1 MTEEF
6 SDASRARTEPR
17 LLEREGVL
25 GELDAALSRVR
36 GGSGGVVL
44 IQGPAGIGK
53 TRLLDESR
61 ERARALGLDVLAA
74 RGGPL
79 ERGYGFGIVR
89 QLLET
94 PLARASPDDRR
105 ELLAGAAA
113 LAEPVFSV
121 PKSAQENGADT
132 QSILHGL
139 YWLVA
144 NLAERS
150 ALLLAIDD
158 LQWADEPSLR
168 FLLYLARRLEGIPVG
183 LALAVRSGEV
193 STQPELL
200 RALRLEAQPPVI
212 EPRALSPQ
220 ASRTMAAEGLGRAV
234 PDDLGRACHAATRG
248 NPFLLTEL
256 VHELRDAPEDTDPAG
271 VEYMASERV
280 AATILLRI
288 GRVGPSAAALVRA
301 TSVLGESA
309 EPETAAALAEL
320 THVAA
325 LELAE
330 ALARAEILERGPPS
344 RQLRF
349 AHPLVRA
356 AVYED
361 MPRSERA
368 RLHTGAAAL
377 LARRG
382 DTDAAATHLLLSD
395 PAGEEATVELLRKAA
410 RAAMARGAPETAAE
424 FLRRAEREPPLE
436 SIRPALL
443 LELGAA
449 AFRAGH
455 ADGVELLRNA
465 FRSAA
470 GQPDRALAG
479 LELAFA
485 LGVSRSQSAEV
496 IATLEDAREG
506 LRDEELCTLLDA
518 RLLMFA
524 ISVPAARTRLAA
536 HLRHA
541 RTALDGPSSHA
552 PLVLLSPLTA
562 DLLIAGGTAA
572 DVARLAERALA
583 GGELMRRDIATE
595 SDFALAALTSLI
607 HAGGLRAAKLHVDD
621 GIAHARA
628 RGSPFAMARI
638 AAFRAWV
645 YWRLGE
651 LATAESDAQT
661 ALSVEAAWGIPHV
674 ISTTVLAEIL
684 IERGDHH
691 EAHGRLGDIDVDPA
705 ILEVLPNQIVR
716 ETRARLLIAEGQ
728 PRDALARLRAY
739 ERWQEQSGL
748 GSGMGAVAWRSL
760 AALAHMQ
767 LGEVEQARELAA
779 RELQLAREFA
789 AAPRLGAALR
799 ASGIVE
805 RGIRGVA
812 LLEEAVSV
820 LEASGARLDH
830 ARTLV
835 DLGALRSQCGPRT
848 LATEALRAGME
859 LAHRCTATRL
869 VESAATHL
877 RQAGARPRRIA
888 LSGRASL
895 TPGERRVAHLAAE
908 GMTNKEIAQALFVT
922 LRTVEMHLSNA
933 YRKLDIASRDELPAA
948 LATD

>member
-1 MTEEF
+1 MR
-6 SDASRARTEPR
+6 RARTEPR

-25 GELDAALSRVR
+25 GELDAALSRVCS
-36 GGSGGVVL
+36 GSGGVVL

-61 ERARALGLDVLAA
+61 RRARVLGFDVLAA

-94 PLARASPDDRR
+94 RLARASPDNRR

-121 PKSAQENGADT
+121 PRSARAHGADT
-132 QSILHGL
+132 QSVLHGL

-168 FLLYLARRLEGIPVG
+168 FLLYLARRLGGMPVG
-183 LALAVRSGEV
+183 LVLAVRSGEV

-200 RALRLEAQPPVI
+200 RALRLEAQLPVVI

-234 PDDLGRACHAATRG
+234 PEDLGRACHAATRG

-301 TSVLGESA
+301 TAVLGESA
-309 EPETAAALAEL
+309 EPETAAALAEVP
-320 THVAA
+320 HVAA

-330 ALARAEILERGPPS
+330 ALAHAEILERGPPS

-368 RLHTGAAAL
+368 RLHSGAAAL

-395 PAGEEATVELLRKAA
+395 PTGEEATVELLRNAA

-424 FLRRAEREPPLE
+424 FLRRAEREPPLD

-455 ADGVELLRNA
+455 ADGVELLQNA

-485 LGVSRSQSAEV
+485 LGVSRSQSAEA
-496 IATLEDAREG
+496 IAILEDAREG
-506 LRDEELCTLLDA
+506 LRDEELSTLLDA

-541 RTALDGPSSHA
+541 RTVLDGPPSHA
-552 PLVLLSPLTA
+552 PLVLLSPLAA

-572 DVARLAERALA
+572 DVARIAERALA

-607 HAGGLRAAKLHVDD
+607 HAGDLRAAKHHVDD

-638 AAFRAWV
+638 AAYRAWV

-691 EAHGRLGDIDVDPA
+691 EAHRRLGDIDVDPA

-728 PRDALARLRAY
+728 PRDALARLRDY

-779 RELQLAREFA
+779 RELQLVREFA
-789 AAPRLGAALR
+789 AAPQLGAALR

-805 RGIRGVA
+805 GTTRGVA

-820 LEASGARLDH
+820 LESSGARLDR

-835 DLGALRSQCGPRT
+835 DLGALQSQCGRRT
-848 LATEALRAGME
+848 RATEALRAGME

-948 LATD
+948 LAAD